1 MPTLQKIYSDLDL
14 TFTRNPVT
22 NDVAL
27 SYDSQAVVRSVRN
40 LLLTNFYERLFQPD
54 LGSNIQGYMFEL
66 STAMTAGAIE
76 TEIRNVI
83 NNYEPRVNLISV
95 QVLSLEDQNAFFVE
109 LQFFVGNATQPTSV
123 NLLLERS
130 R

>member
-22 NDVAL
+22 GDVSI
-27 SYDSQAVVRSVRN
+27 SYDEQAVIRSMRN
-40 LLLTNFYERLFQPD
+40 LLLTNFYERLFQPG
-54 LGSNIQGYMFEL
+54 LGSNVEGYLFEP
-66 STAMTAGAIE
+66 STAITASSLE

-83 NNYEPRVNLISV
+83 KNYEPRVNLISV
-95 QVLSLEDQNAFFVE
+95 KVLSIEDQNAFYVE
-109 LQFFVGNATQPTSV
+109 LQFFVGNSTEPTSI
-123 NLLLERS
+123 NLILERS